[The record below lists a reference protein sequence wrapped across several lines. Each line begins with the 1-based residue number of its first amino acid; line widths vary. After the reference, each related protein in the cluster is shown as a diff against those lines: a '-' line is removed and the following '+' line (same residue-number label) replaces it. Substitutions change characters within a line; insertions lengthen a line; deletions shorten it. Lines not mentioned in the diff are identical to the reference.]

1 MITPVLRSRD
11 ARAAIDWLGA
21 AFGLEPVAVHE
32 APDGSVAHAE
42 LRLGDGIVVLGQVRD
57 SATTAYDAVAPPPG
71 TAALY
76 AVVEDP
82 DAHHRRAAAA
92 GADVVEP
99 PVDRVYGAREYL
111 ARDLDGNLWSFGTY
125 VPAALGRA

>member
-1 MITPVLRSRD
+1 MITPVLRYRD

-32 APDGSVAHAE
+32 GPDGSVAHAE

-57 SATTAYDAVAPPPG
+57 AAATAYDAVAPPPG

-99 PVDRVYGAREYL
+99 PVDRAYGAREYL

>member
-1 MITPVLRSRD
+1 MITPVLRYRD

-57 SATTAYDAVAPPPG
+57 AASTAYDAVAPPPG

-99 PVDRVYGAREYL
+99 PVDRDYGAREYL